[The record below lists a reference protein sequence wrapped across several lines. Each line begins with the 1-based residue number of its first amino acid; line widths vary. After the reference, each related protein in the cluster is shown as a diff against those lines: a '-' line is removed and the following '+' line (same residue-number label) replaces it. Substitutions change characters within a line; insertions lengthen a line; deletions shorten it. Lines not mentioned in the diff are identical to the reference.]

1 MKPFLAELSEELYQ
15 QYKDNL
21 QEVTLVFPNRRAG
34 LFFRKYLAQHIE
46 RPVWAPQIMSIDDF
60 VKSMSA
66 LQGADQLTLLFILY
80 DAYAKASPKQET
92 FDQFYY
98 WGEML
103 LGDFDDID
111 KYMVRAADLFV
122 DLKNQKD
129 IEQQFQY
136 LTAEQIETIK
146 RFWNSFSEKPSS
158 HQEDFLKIWNILER
172 VYVQFKAQLR
182 EEGIGYDGMIFR
194 EVAEGIVKDEF
205 VYEGR
210 QVIFAGFNAL
220 TKAEE
225 VIIASMLQKAGAA
238 MYWDIDQ
245 YYFNDENQE
254 AGYFL
259 RRYAKHKNLGA
270 TFPENIPDNFGRGD
284 KQVEMVGVPLTVGQ
298 TKLLGELLDS
308 VDKNNPERT
317 AIVLPDEQ
325 ILFPVLHSLPEA
337 FQDINITMGYPL
349 RDTALNGFLE
359 HVLNLQQHIQ
369 ESKSGKVTL
378 YHAHVV
384 GLLKHPY
391 FLNFHPEQSNAII
404 KNIESTNTMRLAL
417 EDLPSEG
424 LFGKVFQ
431 QTKDVEAVFDYL
443 LEILGWIHL
452 EIKTEEESDRV
463 VMVEREYVYHFYTHL
478 KRLKE
483 IATERQVVLTMPTFL
498 KLFRQIV
505 YGLKLPFSGEPLN
518 GLQVMG
524 VLETRNLDFDNVY
537 ILSMNEG
544 NFPPGINQSSFIP
557 FNLRK
562 GYGLP
567 TYEHQDAIYAYSF
580 YRLLQRAKKVVLFY
594 NTESGIKTGG
604 EMSRFLYQLQY
615 EAPIQVQEHVL
626 SNPIKVPAPKPITIA
641 KDERVLSLLDN
652 YCDETSEQ
660 HRKRMLT
667 PSAFNTYLDCRLKF
681 YFRYVVRMYEP
692 DSMQEEIDAPTFGNL
707 FHTMMEKFYT
717 SLCNQKESKLIEP
730 QDLSNSTLLYASLEE
745 AFMEHYHWQT
755 PEEVHFE
762 GRNLIVRD
770 IILKMGKRILK
781 NDQAYA
787 PFEILRIEGS
797 KDAYTLAVPIST
809 EQGEKQVWIK
819 GIIDRVDLKNGVVRV
834 LDYKT
839 GKDDKR
845 FGNVP
850 SLFDRSNNK
859 RNKAAMQTLM
869 YSLLYA
875 ENEAD
880 HDHVVTPGLYNVR
893 ELFSAGFDVH
903 LMQRDEV
910 IKRNT
915 TPLVDAR
922 GLLPEVKVEMR
933 KLLEEV
939 FDPKVPFDQTDN
951 LRICDYCPYAG
962 ICHR

>member
-1 MKPFLAELSEELYQ
+1 MKSFLAELSEQLYQ

-46 RPVWAPQIMSIDDF
+46 KPVWAPQILSIDDF
-60 VKSMSA
+60 VKSMSE
-66 LQGADQLTLLFILY
+66 LESADQLTLLFILY
-80 DAYAKASPKQET
+80 DAYSKVSPKKET

-111 KYMVRAADLFV
+111 KYMVRAGDLFV

-136 LTAEQIETIK
+136 LTDEQIETIR
-146 RFWNSFSEKPSS
+146 RFWNSFSDKPSR
-158 HQEDFLKIWNILER
+158 HQEDFLMVWNILEK
-172 VYVQFKAQLR
+172 VYGQFKAQLK
-182 EEGIGYDGMIFR
+182 EEGVGYDGMIFR
-194 EVAEGIVKDEF
+194 EVAERIVKDDF
-205 VYEGR
+205 VYDGR
-210 QVIFAGFNAL
+210 QVVFAGFNAL

-225 VIIASMLQKAGAA
+225 DIIASMLKKAGAA
-238 MYWDIDQ
+238 MYWDLDR
-245 YYFNDENQE
+245 YYFEDDSQE

-259 RRYAKHKNLGA
+259 RRYAGHKVIGA
-270 TFPENIPDNFGRGD
+270 TFPENVPDNFLTGV
-284 KQVEMVGVPLTVGQ
+284 KKIEMVGVPLAVGQ
-298 TKLLGELLDS
+298 AKLLGELLDE
-308 VDKNNPERT
+308 VDKHNPERT

-337 FQDINITMGYPL
+337 FEDINITMGYPL
-349 RDTALNGFLE
+349 KDTALNGFLE
-359 HVLNLQQHIQ
+359 HVLNLQQHVQ
-369 ESKSGKVTL
+369 ESRSGKITL
-378 YHAHVV
+378 YYAHVV
-384 GLLKHPY
+384 SLMKHPY
-391 FLNFHPEQSNAII
+391 FFHFHPEQANTVI
-404 KNIESTNTMRLAL
+404 KNIESKNIMRVAL
-417 EDLPSEG
+417 EDMPQEG

-431 QTKDVEAVFDYL
+431 QVKDTDAVFEYL

-452 EIKTEEESDRV
+452 AIRAGEVSDRLD
-463 VMVEREYVYHFYTHL
+463 MIEREYVFHFYTQL

-483 IATERQVVLTMPTFL
+483 IATERKVVLTMPTFL
-498 KLFRQIV
+498 KLFKQIV

-562 GYGLP
+562 GYNLP

-580 YRLLQRAKKVVLFY
+580 YRLLQRAKKIVLFY

-615 EAPIQVQEHVL
+615 EVPIQIQEHVL
-626 SNPIKVPAPKPITIA
+626 SNTIKVPAPKPIVIE
-641 KDERVLSLLDN
+641 KDERVLKLLDA
-652 YCDETSEQ
+652 YCNEETSIQ
-660 HRKRMLT
+660 QRMLT

-692 DSMQEEIDAPTFGNL
+692 DRIQEEIDAPTFGNL
-707 FHTMMEKFYT
+707 FHTMMERFYT
-717 SLCNQKESKLIEP
+717 HVCVQKGDKRIESH
-730 QDLSNSTLLYASLEE
+730 DLDNDTLLHTSLEE

-770 IILKMGKRILK
+770 IILKMGRRILK

-787 PFEILRIEGS
+787 PFEILRIENS
-797 KDAYTLAVPIST
+797 KEAYTVAVPIST
-809 EQGEKQVWIK
+809 GKGEKQVWVK

-845 FGNVP
+845 FDDVP
-850 SLFDRSNNK
+850 SLFDRNNKK

-875 ENEAD
+875 ENETD

-893 ELFSAGFDVH
+893 ELFSANFDVH

-910 IKRNT
+910 GKRNA
-915 TPLVDAR
+915 TPLIDAR
-922 GLLPEVKVEMR
+922 SLLPEVKSEMKR
-933 KLLEEV
+933 LLEEV
-939 FDPKVPFDQTDN
+939 FDPGVPFGQTDN

>member
-1 MKPFLAELSEELYQ
+1 MRPFLAELSEQLYQ

-21 QEVTLVFPNRRAG
+21 QDVTLVFPNRRAG
-34 LFFRKYLAQHIE
+34 LFFRKYLAQQIE
-46 RPVWAPQIMSIDDF
+46 RPVWAPQILSIDDF
-60 VKSMSA
+60 VKSVSV
-66 LQGADQLTLLFILY
+66 LQSADQLTLLFILY

-129 IEQQFQY
+129 IELQFQY
-136 LTAEQIETIK
+136 LTEEQVAIIR
-146 RFWNSFSEKPSS
+146 RFWNSFSEKPSK
-158 HQEDFLKIWNILER
+158 HQEGFLRVWNILEK
-172 VYVQFKAQLR
+172 VYVQFKAQLK

-194 EVAEGIVKDEF
+194 EVAERIVKEDFE
-205 VYEGR
+205 YAGR
-210 QVIFAGFNAL
+210 QVVFAGFNAL

-225 VIIASMLQKAGAA
+225 VIIASMVEKAGAT
-238 MYWDIDQ
+238 MYWDLDR
-245 YYFNDENQE
+245 YYFDDDNQE

-259 RRYAKHKNLGA
+259 RRYARHKVMGG
-270 TFPENIPDNFGRGD
+270 TFPKDVPDNFMRGE
-284 KQVEMVGVPLTVGQ
+284 KQVEMVGVPLAVGQ
-298 TKLLGELLDS
+298 AKLVGELLES
-308 VDKNNPERT
+308 VDKDNPERT
-317 AIVLPDEQ
+317 AIVLPDEHL
-325 ILFPVLHSLPEA
+325 LFPVLHALPEA
-337 FQDINITMGYPL
+337 FGDINITMGYPL

-359 HVLNLQQHIQ
+359 HVLNLQQHAQ

-384 GLLKHPY
+384 SLLKHPY
-391 FLNFHPEQSNAII
+391 FLDFDPIQANAVIQ
-404 KNIESTNTMRLAL
+404 NIESTNMVRVAL
-417 EDLPSEG
+417 EDMPKGG

-431 QTKDVEAVFDYL
+431 QVKDTETTFEYL
-443 LEILGWIHL
+443 LEILGWIHHAMRG
-452 EIKTEEESDRV
+452 EDEVDRV
-463 VMVEREYVYHFYTHL
+463 VKVEQEYVYHFYTHL

-483 IATERQVVLTMPTFL
+483 IAKERKVVLTMPTFL

-562 GYGLP
+562 GYSLP

-594 NTESGIKTGG
+594 NTESGLKTGG

-615 EAPIQVQEHVL
+615 EAPLEVQERVL

-641 KDERVLSLLDN
+641 KDTRVLGLLET
-652 YCDETSEQ
+652 YCEGGGS
-660 HRKRMLT
+660 MLT

-681 YFRYVVRMYEP
+681 YFRYVVRMYES
-692 DSMQEEIDAPTFGNL
+692 DSMQEEIDAPAFGNL
-707 FHTMMEKFYT
+707 FHNMMEKFYT
-717 SLCNQKESKLIEP
+717 NLCNQKGSKLVEP
-730 QDLSNSTLLYASLEE
+730 QDLDNDALLYAALEDS
-745 AFMEHYHWQT
+745 FMEHYHWQSR
-755 PEEVHFE
+755 EEVHFE

-787 PFEILRIEGS
+787 PFEILRIENS
-797 KDAYTLAVPIST
+797 KEAYTMAVPINT
-809 EQGEKQVWIK
+809 GQGERQVRVK
-819 GIIDRVDLKNGVVRV
+819 GIIDRVDLKDGVVRV

-839 GKDDKR
+839 GKDEKR
-845 FGNVP
+845 FDSVP
-850 SLFDRSNNK
+850 ALFDRTDKK

-880 HDHVVTPGLYNVR
+880 HGHVVTPGLYNVR
-893 ELFSAGFDVH
+893 ELFTAGFDVH
-903 LMQRDEV
+903 LRQRDEV
-910 IKRNT
+910 VSRNS
-915 TPLVDAR
+915 TPIVDAR
-922 GLLPEVKVEMR
+922 VLLPEVKSEMQ

-939 FDPKVPFDQTDN
+939 FDTGVPFDQTDN
-951 LRICDYCPYAG
+951 LRTCEYCPYAG

>member
-1 MKPFLAELSEELYQ
+1 MKPFLAELSEQLYQ

-34 LFFRKYLAQHIE
+34 IFFRKYLSQHIE
-46 RPVWAPQIMSIDDF
+46 KPVWAPQILSIDDF
-60 VKSMSA
+60 VKSMSG

-80 DAYAKASPKQET
+80 DAYTKASPKQET

-129 IEQQFQY
+129 IEEHFHY
-136 LTAEQIETIK
+136 LTEDQVRIIRK
-146 RFWNSFSEKPSS
+146 FWSSFSDKPSR

-172 VYVQFKAQLR
+172 VYGQFRAQLA
-182 EEGIGYDGMIFR
+182 EERIGYDGMIFR
-194 EVAEGIVKDEF
+194 EVAERIVKDDF

-210 QVIFAGFNAL
+210 QVVFAGFNAL

-225 VIIASMLQKAGAA
+225 VIIAAMLEKAGAA
-238 MYWDIDQ
+238 MYWDMDR
-245 YYFNDENQE
+245 YYFHDDDQE
-254 AGYFL
+254 AGHFL
-259 RRYAKHKNLGA
+259 RRYARHKVFGK
-270 TFPENIPDNFGRGD
+270 TFPANVPDNFLRED
-284 KQVEMVGVPLTVGQ
+284 KQIEMVGVPLAVGQ
-298 TKLLGELLDS
+298 AKLLGEILHNGEKGL
-308 VDKNNPERT
+308 PERT

-325 ILFPVLHSLPEA
+325 MLFPVLHALPEA
-337 FQDINITMGYPL
+337 FEDINITMGYPL
-349 RDTALNGFLE
+349 KDTSLNGFLE
-359 HVLNLQQHIQ
+359 HILDLQQHVQ
-369 ESKSGKVTL
+369 ASKSGNVTF
-378 YHAHVV
+378 YHVQVV
-384 GLLKHPY
+384 SLLKHPY
-391 FLNFHPEQSNAII
+391 FLYFNPERANAII
-404 KNIESTNTMRLAL
+404 KDIESANITRVPL
-417 EDLPSEG
+417 EGFPNEG
-424 LFGKVFQ
+424 LYGKVFQ
-431 QTKDVEAVFDYL
+431 QVKEAEEVFDYL
-443 LEILGWIHL
+443 LEILGLLHL
-452 EIKTEEESDRV
+452 TMKNGEESDKAV
-463 VMVEREYVYHFYTHL
+463 SMEQEYIYHFYTQL
-478 KRLKE
+478 KRLRE
-483 IATERQVVLTMPTFL
+483 IAAEREVVLTMPTFL

-505 YGLKLPFSGEPLN
+505 HGLKLPFSGEPLN

-544 NFPPGINQSSFIP
+544 NFPPGISQSSFIP

-615 EAPIQVQEHVL
+615 EAPIQIQERVL

-641 KDERVLSLLDN
+641 KDERILNALAA
-652 YCDETSEQ
+652 YCVGSAGQ
-660 HRKRMLT
+660 NRKLT

-681 YFRYVVRMYEP
+681 YFRYVVRMFES

-707 FHTMMEKFYT
+707 FHAMMEKFYK
-717 SLCNQKESKLIEP
+717 SICERKGHKRIEP
-730 QDLSNSTLLYASLEE
+730 EDLDDDLLLSASLDA
-745 AFMEHYHWQT
+745 AFGEHYHWQG
-755 PEEVHFE
+755 PEDVQFE

-787 PFEILRIEGS
+787 PFEILRIEDS
-797 KDAYTLAVPIST
+797 KDPFGIEVPIST
-809 EQGEKQVWIK
+809 GLGEKRVRIK

-845 FGNVP
+845 FDNVP
-850 SLFDRSNNK
+850 ALFDRNNKK

-880 HDHVVTPGLYNVR
+880 HGHVVTPGLYNVR

-910 IKRNT
+910 IKRSA
-915 TPLVDAR
+915 TPLIDAR
-922 GLLPEVKVEMR
+922 GLLPEVKSEMR

-939 FDPKVPFDQTDN
+939 FDPEVSFDQTDN
-951 LRICDYCPYAG
+951 LRICGYCPYAG